1 MENSILG
8 NKDLI
13 PKKVYDV
20 CQLLIEWHN
29 NYTTLSHDKDQTQKK
44 GNNKKYIT
52 CFRCK
57 KTGQYANECEEE
69 LPKTNHERKGTSLL
83 INKEESSDEELG
95 SDDEYYEENEESI
108 KQDTQQD
115 RKNTALDDDK
125 KSDDESYE
133 EDNMFIEDDYKGFAF
148 TQDVDSVG

>member
-69 LPKTNHERKGTSLL
+69 LPKTSKKGSKML
-83 INKEESSDEELG
+83 I
-95 SDDEYYEENEESI
+95 
-108 KQDTQQD
+108 
-115 RKNTALDDDK
+115 LDDDSSVEYK
-125 KSDDESYE
+125 WVAEDEISSLNE
-133 EDNMFIEDDYKGFAF
+133 TETMMTLQKLEDIEAKIER
-148 TQDVDSVG
+148 

>member
-69 LPKTNHERKGTSLL
+69 LPKTSKKGSKML
-83 INKEESSDEELG
+83 I
-95 SDDEYYEENEESI
+95 
-108 KQDTQQD
+108 
-115 RKNTALDDDK
+115 LDDDSSVEYK
-125 KSDDESYE
+125 WVAENEISSLNETETMMTLQKL
-133 EDNMFIEDDYKGFAF
+133 EDIEAKIER
-148 TQDVDSVG
+148 

>member
-1 MENSILG
+1 MQLKCSLQFFLYLANHHQYGKIVQDMENSILG

-69 LPKTNHERKGTSLL
+69 LPKTSKKGSKML
-83 INKEESSDEELG
+83 I
-95 SDDEYYEENEESI
+95 
-108 KQDTQQD
+108 
-115 RKNTALDDDK
+115 LDDDSSVEYK
-125 KSDDESYE
+125 WVAENEISSLNETETMMTLQKL
-133 EDNMFIEDDYKGFAF
+133 EDIEAKIER
-148 TQDVDSVG
+148 